1 MSVTGVEKVIKS
13 QTVNGTAAV
22 NGRTMDIRTGKR
34 FGVILVIESG
44 TTTKVKLDSQVIASR
59 ESDRSI
65 VGLAPNE
72 KGLSWVTVETVIAQ
86 LTSGGKA
93 VSFNFP
99 AFKWGRV
106 VVTGIGTNGVNT
118 VVSAYVGIYSE

>member
-1 MSVTGVEKVIKS
+1 MGVTGVDKAISS
-13 QTVNGTAAV
+13 QIINLTGSS
-22 NGRTMDIRTGKR
+22 NGRTMDIRSGKK

-44 TTTKVKLDSQVIASR
+44 SVTKVKLDSQVIASR
-59 ESDRSI
+59 ESDRSL
-65 VGLAPNE
+65 VGVKNE
-72 KGLSWVTVETVIAQ
+72 SGLSWVTVETVIAQ

-106 VVTGIGTNGVNT
+106 VVTGIENNGSNT
-118 VVSAYVGIYSE
+118 VVSAYVGMYSE